1 MSYANYDDVVDQ
13 LREAGLVVD
22 LPLKVATGSKSVRC
36 MVDGGDTEKRGWYRL
51 HEWLMDSGDLM
62 LVGSFGVF
70 HGDDPGT
77 CKVELTKKCSA
88 CGREMGLKEKL
99 CPGCGSKDIQKRG
112 LSDEQKAAL
121 RERIAQDKKR
131 AQAERH
137 AEIEQAS
144 QWASAVWRSCAEL
157 QLAGHDYLRRKK
169 LKTTGGARI
178 FVSNDGINLVG
189 AQPEDYKYLANFHG
203 ALVVPMCDATGKVF
217 GLQFILD
224 RVVHKERISRTER
237 DKEYWPAGLSK
248 VGHYWL
254 IGQSPSVICLTAEG
268 FATGLTLHEETGHP
282 VAVAFDAG
290 NIGPVA
296 KSIKAQYRRAK
307 QLICA
312 DDDWLQRCAECKTYT
327 PVSDAN
333 CAHCGKPHRKQNAGI
348 QRAADAALAVDGA
361 WITPVFTANRPVDRK
376 GPTDFNDLASL
387 EGPQAVRAQIE
398 QKLAALNIAPVPAAP
413 PRDAGSSPKGGG
425 EIDNS
430 ERFAAVSTMRLDDLV
445 ERFIYVDDPTGD
457 FVFDYWTNEVC
468 KSSKMIKLLP
478 ARVRGDDIKE
488 HYIWKSRAVYIDQIG
503 FDPGGE
509 DKNVI
514 CNRWRGW
521 PTKPKAGCCDML
533 LDLLRFICSGD
544 PKRDEVFEWMLCWLA
559 YPIQHP
565 GAKMHTAI
573 VVHGPQGTGKSRF
586 FEAYA
591 KIFGDYSI
599 VINQGAIEDK
609 FNSDWS
615 ERKLFVLADE
625 IVARSDMYHLKNQ
638 LKAFITGEWVRVNP
652 KNVAAHKE
660 RNHMNLVFTSNE
672 RMPTVLEDDDRRHCV
687 VWTPPKM
694 DEVFYAEVNAE
705 IEQGGIEA
713 LHQFLLDLDLG
724 DFKPWTKPPMTEA
737 KKNLITLSQGSDEIF
752 LREWQAGFI
761 EGLPFCPIGTA
772 TLYAEYLA
780 YCKREGESYPRPAK
794 HFLATAEKPGWVIGR
809 PDRYVDLHSTT
820 TISWRCIIPPDTE
833 LAKSKGVDYRMGIGK
848 KKTAW
853 LTECYFAVEEARQ
866 KAGLAK

>member
-1 MSYANYDDVVDQ
+1 MGYANYDDVVDQ
-13 LREAGLVVD
+13 LREAGLEIE
-22 LPLKVATGSKSVRC
+22 LPLMVATKSKSIRC
-36 MVDGGDTEKRGWYRL
+36 KVSGEDSEKRGWYRL
-51 HEWLMDSGDLM
+51 HEWLMDSGELM
-62 LVGSFGVF
+62 LVGSFGIF

-77 CKVELTKKCSA
+77 RKIELTKKCTA
-88 CGREMGLKEKL
+88 CGREIGLKEKT
-99 CPGCGSKDIQKRG
+99 CPGCGSKDIKKRG
-112 LSDEQKAAL
+112 LSDEQKEVL
-121 RERIAQDKKR
+121 KDRIAQDKKR
-131 AQAERH
+131 AHAERQS
-137 AEIEQAS
+137 EIEQAA
-144 QWASAVWRSCAEL
+144 QWASAVWRTCVEL
-157 QLAGHDYLRRKK
+157 QPAGHDYLRRKK
-169 LKTTGGARI
+169 LKTTGGARM

-189 AQPEDYKYLANFHG
+189 AKAEDYKYLSNFQG

-254 IGQSPSVICLTAEG
+254 IGQSPSLICLTAEG
-268 FATGLTLHEETGHP
+268 FATSLTLHEETGHP

-290 NIGPVA
+290 SLGAVTKAI
-296 KSIKAQYRRAK
+296 KSQYRRAK

-327 PVSDAN
+327 PVTEIT
-333 CAHCGKPHRKQNAGI
+333 CTHCGKAHRKQNAGI

-361 WITPVFTANRPVDRK
+361 WIAPVFADARPADRK
-376 GPTDFNDLASL
+376 GPTDFNDLACL
-387 EGPQAVRAQIE
+387 EGPQAIRAQIE
-398 QKLAALNIAPVPAAP
+398 QKLAALKIAPLPASPSRAAGNQP
-413 PRDAGSSPKGGG
+413 PGGG
-425 EIDNS
+425 GIED
-430 ERFAAVSTMRLDDLV
+430 ERLAAVSTMCVDDLV

-521 PTKPKAGCCDML
+521 PTKPKAGNCESL

-544 PKRDEVFEWMLCWLA
+544 SKRDELFEWVIRWLA
-559 YPIQHP
+559 YPIQHH

-660 RNHMNLVFTSNE
+660 RNHMNIVFTSNE
-672 RMPTVLEDDDRRHCV
+672 KMPIVLEDDDRRHCV
-687 VWTPPKM
+687 IWTPPKM
-694 DEVFYAEVNAE
+694 NEAFYTEVNAE

-713 LHQFLLDLDLG
+713 LHQYLLELDLG
-724 DFKPWTKPPMTEA
+724 DFKPWTKPPMTKA
-737 KKNLITLSQGSDEIF
+737 KKDLITLSLGSDEVF
-752 LREWQAGFI
+752 LRDWQAGYI
-761 EGLPFCPIGTA
+761 DGLLFSPIGTS

-780 YCKREGESYPRPAK
+780 WCKREGESYPRPAK
-794 HFLATAEKPGWVIGR
+794 HFLAAVEKPGWVIGR
-809 PDRYVDLHSTT
+809 PDRYTDLHATSTV
-820 TISWRCIIPPDTE
+820 SWRCIIPPDE
-833 LAKSKGVDYRMGIGK
+833 EMAKTKGHDFRMKPGQ
-848 KKTAW
+848 KKTSW
-853 LTECYFAVEEARQ
+853 LTECYFAVEEALH
-866 KAGLAK
+866 KAAASK